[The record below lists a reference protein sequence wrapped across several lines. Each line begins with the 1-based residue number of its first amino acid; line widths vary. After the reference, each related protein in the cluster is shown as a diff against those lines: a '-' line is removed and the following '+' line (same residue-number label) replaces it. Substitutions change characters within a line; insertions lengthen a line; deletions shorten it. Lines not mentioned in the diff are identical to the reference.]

1 MRNGGTKP
9 APLPSWWPSAV
20 AMPTGERA
28 AGERI
33 GGNLGNLVLL
43 RRRARTAVHCTTTR
57 PGWTPAMSGETPVP
71 GGGTLAKQPNFR
83 REWDKAAFEER
94 AKARLAEEE
103 TLEEERERA
112 KTAPQPI
119 VQRAPLQRRTED
131 LKLDTFAGTRQLIT
145 GAQAIAGQFAGAYHC
160 KVCDCVL
167 RDSANYLAHI
177 NGRKH
182 TRMLGMSMR
191 AERSTV
197 EEVRARLDAHKEQRD
212 AALELTPD
220 QKAEAFLV
228 NFDQRIQQREEEEW
242 REAKEKRLAAKSKG
256 KGEPVSDGHDAG
268 GGYGESTSAQR
279 GAGPDAA
286 APSAEDPERMAM
298 VAMGFDFAV
307 GGFGGSRR
315 SG

>member
-1 MRNGGTKP
+1 
-9 APLPSWWPSAV
+9 
-20 AMPTGERA
+20 
-28 AGERI
+28 
-33 GGNLGNLVLL
+33 
-43 RRRARTAVHCTTTR
+43 
-57 PGWTPAMSGETPVP
+57 MSDDTTPVP
-71 GGGTLAKQPNFR
+71 GGGGSLSKQPNFR
-83 REWDKAAFEER
+83 REWDKEAFEVR

-103 TLEEERERA
+103 SLEEDRERA

-131 LKLDTFAGTRQLIT
+131 LRLDTFAGTRQLIT

-167 RDSANYLAHI
+167 RDSANYLSHI

-212 AALELTPD
+212 AETELTPD
-220 QKAEAFLV
+220 QKAEAFLA
-228 NFDQRIQQREEEEW
+228 NFDQRIRQREEEEW
-242 REAKEKRLAAKSKG
+242 QEAREKRRAGKARARGEGECAA
-256 KGEPVSDGHDAG
+256 GEG
-268 GGYGESTSAQR
+268 
-279 GAGPDAA
+279 AA
-286 APSAEDPERMAM
+286 AQGGADDTGGEEDAENMAM

-307 GGFGGSRR
+307 GGFGGSKK
-315 SG
+315 

>member
-1 MRNGGTKP
+1 
-9 APLPSWWPSAV
+9 
-20 AMPTGERA
+20 
-28 AGERI
+28 
-33 GGNLGNLVLL
+33 
-43 RRRARTAVHCTTTR
+43 
-57 PGWTPAMSGETPVP
+57 MSGETPVP

-94 AKARLAEEE
+94 AKARLAEEA

-131 LKLDTFAGTRQLIT
+131 LRLDTFAGTRQLIT
-145 GAQAIAGQFAGAYHC
+145 GAQALAGQFAGAYHC

-197 EEVRARLDAHKEQRD
+197 EEVRARLDAHKEQREVT
-212 AALELTPD
+212 LELTPD
-220 QKAEAFLV
+220 QKAEAFLA

-242 REAKEKRLAAKSKG
+242 REAKEKRLAAKSKARG
-256 KGEPVSDGHDAG
+256 GTDSEGNGAWCGH
-268 GGYGESTSAQR
+268 GESTSAQA
-279 GAGPDAA
+279 GAGPEV
-286 APSAEDPERMAM
+286 STEREEDPEKMAM
-298 VAMGFDFAV
+298 VAMGFDFAM
-307 GGFGGSRR
+307 GGFGGSRKA
-315 SG
+315 G